1 MKKLSEY
8 TKAELIQ
15 RKEELQAAYCEF
27 QNRNLHLDLSRG
39 KPEKRQLELSMPMLD
54 LVGKDEW
61 YSEEGLDCRNY
72 GGFEGLAEVRRL
84 FGELLG
90 MPEELVFP
98 GGNSSLSMIH
108 DAISRAFLFGPLPG
122 FTPWSKLPEV
132 KFICPVPG
140 YDWHFHTC
148 EDFGIEMLSVETGE
162 NGPDMDRIEELA
174 KDPSVKGM
182 ICVPM
187 YGNPSGVTYSD
198 EVVERLAAMKTAA
211 PDFRIIWDNAYCV
224 HHLYEEEEQRDH
236 LANIYEACRK
246 YGHEDRVLMF
256 TSTSK
261 ITFAGAGICAMAC
274 SPANRKEAMRVIFYQ
289 LVCYDKM
296 NQLRHARFLPD
307 KNAVELHMRK
317 QAAILRPKFERVEN
331 ILEEKIRP
339 LEIGEWHNPRGGYFI
354 CYYAMPGTAKRI
366 VQLCREA
373 GVTLTPAGA
382 AYPYDVDPKD
392 SAIRIAPSYAPMEE
406 LNQVMELFPVAAELA
421 AVERMLS

>member
-1 MKKLSEY
+1 
-8 TKAELIQ
+8 
-15 RKEELQAAYCEF
+15 
-27 QNRNLHLDLSRG
+27 
-39 KPEKRQLELSMPMLD
+39 
-54 LVGKDEW
+54 
-61 YSEEGLDCRNY
+61 
-72 GGFEGLAEVRRL
+72 
-84 FGELLG
+84 
-90 MPEELVFP
+90 
-98 GGNSSLSMIH
+98 
-108 DAISRAFLFGPLPG
+108 
-122 FTPWSKLPEV
+122 
-132 KFICPVPG
+132 
-140 YDWHFHTC
+140 
-148 EDFGIEMLSVETGE
+148 
-162 NGPDMDRIEELA
+162 
-174 KDPSVKGM
+174 
-182 ICVPM
+182 
-187 YGNPSGVTYSD
+187 
-198 EVVERLAAMKTAA
+198 
-211 PDFRIIWDNAYCV
+211 
-224 HHLYEEEEQRDH
+224 
-236 LANIYEACRK
+236 
-246 YGHEDRVLMF
+246 
-256 TSTSK
+256 
-261 ITFAGAGICAMAC
+261 MAC
-274 SPANRKEAMRVIFYQ
+274 SPANRKESMSVIFYQ